1 MRKLI
6 TPANLTKSSVIG
18 EPPQMNEYIATI
30 KSAYDEYLE
39 ELKKAVDGVSDAE
52 AYSQPSPDSNHI
64 GWLVW
69 HMARVEDYWI
79 NGVLRDAD
87 QVWNRGGW
95 DDKFGMDSEA
105 RGAGQS
111 IDEVKAMP
119 MVKMA
124 DLLAYFDAVRSETAP
139 AIESLDEEKLAAEIE
154 HPRFGTITGRWL
166 VGHIIVEESQHT
178 GQVALIRGMMRGFG
192 K

>member
-1 MRKLI
+1 
-6 TPANLTKSSVIG
+6 
-18 EPPQMNEYIATI
+18 MNEYVATL
-30 KSAYDEYLE
+30 KSAYDEYLQ

-52 AYSQPSPDSNHI
+52 AYSQPTPHSNHI

-79 NGVLRDAD
+79 NGVLRNAG

-95 DDKFGMDSEA
+95 DEKFGMDPEN
-105 RGAGQS
+105 RGAGQT
-111 IDEVKAMP
+111 IDEVMAMP
-119 MVKMA
+119 RIKLT
-124 DLLAYFDAVRSETAP
+124 DLLAYFDAVRAETGP
-139 AIESLDEEKLAAEIE
+139 AVEALDEPTLAQEIE
-154 HPRFGTITGRWL
+154 HPRFGVITGKWL